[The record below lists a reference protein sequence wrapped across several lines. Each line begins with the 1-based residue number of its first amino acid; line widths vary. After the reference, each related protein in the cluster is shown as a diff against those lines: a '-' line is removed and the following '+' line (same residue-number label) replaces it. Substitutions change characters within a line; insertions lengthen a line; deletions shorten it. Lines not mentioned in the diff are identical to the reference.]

1 MYSILPNAG
10 ILINKGG
17 KRMLKHVTE
26 ATFQKEVLENNKV
39 TLVDFYADWCGPCK
53 MVSPILEKMA
63 SETNDFDIAK
73 INVDENQTLA
83 MQYRIMSIP
92 NMLVFKNGEVVEEA
106 VGFLPEQSIK
116 DLLAKHL

>member
-10 ILINKGG
+10 ILIIKGG
-17 KRMLKHVTE
+17 KCMLKHVTE

-53 MVSPILEKMA
+53 MVSPILEKIA
-63 SETNDFDIAK
+63 SETENFDIAK

-92 NMLVFKNGEVVEEA
+92 NMLVFKNGEVVDEV